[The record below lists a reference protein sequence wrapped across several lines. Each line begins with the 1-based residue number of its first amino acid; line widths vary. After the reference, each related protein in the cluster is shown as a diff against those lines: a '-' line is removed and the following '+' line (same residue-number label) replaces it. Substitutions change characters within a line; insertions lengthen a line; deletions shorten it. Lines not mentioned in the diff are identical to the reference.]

1 MEAEIPG
8 SLDNETMD
16 IRRRRKRVASSAGT
30 VGTERMVAAG
40 TVVGHH
46 GTGRARG
53 SATRTSDPEAH
64 WIPEQDRPSQRRQ
77 GADPRR
83 A

>member
-1 MEAEIPG
+1 
-8 SLDNETMD
+8 MD
-16 IRRRRKRVASSAGT
+16 IRRRRKRVASSPGT

-40 TVVGHH
+40 TVVGHQ

-53 SATRTSDPEAH
+53 SATSDPEAH

-77 GADPRR
+77 GTDPRR